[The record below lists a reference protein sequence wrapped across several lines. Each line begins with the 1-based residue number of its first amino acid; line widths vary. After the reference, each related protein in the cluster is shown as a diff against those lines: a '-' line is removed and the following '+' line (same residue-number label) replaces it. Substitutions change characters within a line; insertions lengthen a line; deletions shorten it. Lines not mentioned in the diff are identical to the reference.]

1 MTLCLIATPE
11 SEAELSLLLCELE
24 SRDIPVFVQN
34 AGFGGLFPGPS
45 IASYNA
51 RRVMVPVDFVEAAQ
65 GALRDLAQSTHALH
79 DDAND
84 VDTESSASMASR
96 PASALRMVVEFLWI
110 GWFMPRRR

>member
-1 MTLCLIATPE
+1 VALCLIATPE

-51 RRVMVPVDFVEAAQ
+51 RRVMVPEDFVEAAQ
-65 GALRDLAQSTHALH
+65 DALQDLAQSTHALD

-84 VDTESSASMASR
+84 VETASSASLPSR
-96 PASALRMVVEFLWI
+96 SASALRMVVEFLWF